1 MKEKLLISSCLL
13 GANVKYNGLNNKIDD
28 ASLEALK
35 EKYEL
40 YTVCPESMG
49 GLTIPRNPSEI
60 KGEYVY
66 SSLGIDVTNYFI
78 NGANIS
84 LKVALDNN
92 IKKAL
97 LKESSP
103 SCGSSLVYDG
113 AFTGKKVN
121 GQGITT
127 KLLRENGIEVYSEN
141 DINILINKK

>member
-13 GANVKYNGLNNKIDD
+13 GANVKYNGLNNKIDN

-113 AFTGKKVN
+113 TFTGKKVN

>member
-113 AFTGKKVN
+113 TFTGKKVN

>member
-28 ASLEALK
+28 DSLEALK

-113 AFTGKKVN
+113 TFTGKKVN